1 MDSPVDDPRT
11 EPLRGVLAAVLT
23 PMTRDLDV
31 DRAALSTHCQRLLDA
46 GCHALGLFGT
56 TGEAN
61 SLSVDERLESLEAV
75 VADGIPPHALLPGTG
90 ACALPDAVRLTR
102 GALELG
108 VRDVLVLPPFY
119 YKDVSDDGLFRFFA
133 ELLERVGDDRLQ
145 LFLYNFVRM
154 AGVGFSLA
162 LIERLVGAFP
172 SAVAGTKDSDGDPAR
187 IERVCREFPQLAV
200 FTGAE
205 DLLLDTL
212 QMGRR
217 RVYLG
222 DLQRHG
228 PTRARRLRPA
238 CGRRRSAGRAKA
250 ATTHASSR
258 CVRSATA
265 HPHAQGHDAR
275 ARRPRRLA
283 VPAPAS
289 GTAGRR
295 CRGAAGVRAL
305 ASRQSRQLARLR
317 SGAVVS

>member
-31 DRAALSTHCQRLLDA
+31 DQSALSTHCHRLLDA

-61 SLSVDERLESLEAV
+61 SLSVDERLEGLEAV

-108 VRDVLVLPPFY
+108 VCDVLVLPPFY

-133 ELLERVGDDRLQ
+133 ELLERVADDRVR

-154 AGVGFSLA
+154 AGIGFSFA
-162 LIERLVGAFP
+162 LIEKLVGAFP

-187 IERVCREFPQLAV
+187 IERICREFPQLAV
-200 FTGAE
+200 FTGSE
-205 DLLLDTL
+205 GLLLDTL
-212 QMGRR
+212 RWGGAGCISATCNVTAPLARDVYDLHAAGDEARAEERQRQLTLARAAFDEHPLIPTLKGMMRELDGRDDWQ
-217 RVYLG
+217 Y
-222 DLQRHG
+222 
-228 PTRARRLRPA
+228 LRPPLA
-238 CGRRRSAGRAKA
+238 
-250 ATTHASSR
+250 
-258 CVRSATA
+258 
-265 HPHAQGHDAR
+265 PPDAEV
-275 ARRPRRLA
+275 AERL
-283 VPAPAS
+283 VSELSLPV
-289 GTAGRR
+289 T
-295 CRGAAGVRAL
+295 RGN
-305 ASRQSRQLARLR
+305 
-317 SGAVVS
+317 